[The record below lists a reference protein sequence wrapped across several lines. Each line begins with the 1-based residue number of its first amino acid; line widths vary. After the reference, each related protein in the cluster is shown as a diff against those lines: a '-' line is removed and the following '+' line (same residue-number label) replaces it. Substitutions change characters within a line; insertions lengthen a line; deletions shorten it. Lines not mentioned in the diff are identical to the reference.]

1 MNGTMGI
8 DYNCGSRTD
17 ETKLGPGLPPGQKV
31 AFLFFEA
38 FFSFVNTKEKKA
50 YSLPPG
56 SGGTPRRGEA
66 DTLYDPVER

>member
-8 DYNCGSRTD
+8 VHHRGSRTV
-17 ETKLGPGLPPGQKV
+17 EIKLGPGLPPGQKV